1 MKIFRYLILFS
12 LLFLFNLP
20 VMADVMPYYTGSL
33 SKETIGF
40 LQVPKSFKLYLYP
53 RYDSQII
60 DTVQWTNTEVKL
72 KNKTIEPSA
81 LFAAQIQSKGMAF
94 CMVID
99 ENEDNWYKII
109 YDKTTNSS
117 GWIKAGSEDDFWGL
131 RDFYS
136 FYGRRY
142 GLYYMKNIDYRNRGI
157 YSGADENSQKLAGFI
172 LIKSI
177 ILKKVSGNW
186 VLVSVIDL
194 GSQPK
199 IGYIQ
204 WRETDGSILLFP
216 KLGAQ

>member
-142 GLYYMKNIDYRNRGI
+142 GLYYMKNIDYRKMM
-157 YSGADENSQKLAGFI
+157 KLQQGEYWKVYRLFFHN
-172 LIKSI
+172 IKRAPVQMYRCS
-177 ILKKVSGNW
+177 L
-186 VLVSVIDL
+186 
-194 GSQPK
+194 
-199 IGYIQ
+199 
-204 WRETDGSILLFP
+204 TDFNKSLRR
-216 KLGAQ
+216 